1 MTTFAAYASRF
12 ELFPET
18 GEVFDHLSPL
28 VSQIQRVEF
37 VLRVADPTANQG
49 QMDSNFDARLENAF
63 STSGGQRHPL
73 ELPPG
78 IPQELDFAFSYAGK
92 SVAVE
97 IEKANREKI
106 LRDILK
112 CHMYLHAGADFS
124 LIVLPRNYPH
134 KHGVWNLF
142 EFGVQRL
149 NECHKYGFGTP
160 ERWGRIALLG
170 FTQHELAT
178 DAPLSTLTRQR
189 MRIESSRQ
197 HENR

>member
-1 MTTFAAYASRF
+1 MMTFAAYATGLQ
-12 ELFPET
+12 LFPEM
-18 GEVFDHLSPL
+18 GEAFDHLSPL
-28 VSQIQRVEF
+28 VRQIQRVEF
-37 VLRVADPTANQG
+37 MLRVADPDVNQG
-49 QMDSNFDARLENAF
+49 QMDSNFDSRFEDAF
-63 STSGGQRHPL
+63 TEGGCQRHHL
-73 ELPPG
+73 ALPPG
-78 IPQELDFAFSYAGK
+78 VPQELDFAFSYAGK

-112 CHMYLHAGADFS
+112 CHMYLHAGADFA

-142 EFGVQRL
+142 DFGVRRL
-149 NECHKYGFGTP
+149 NECRTYGFGTP
-160 ERWGRIALLG
+160 DRLGRIALLG

-189 MRIESSRQ
+189 MRIESSTQ
-197 HENR
+197 HENP